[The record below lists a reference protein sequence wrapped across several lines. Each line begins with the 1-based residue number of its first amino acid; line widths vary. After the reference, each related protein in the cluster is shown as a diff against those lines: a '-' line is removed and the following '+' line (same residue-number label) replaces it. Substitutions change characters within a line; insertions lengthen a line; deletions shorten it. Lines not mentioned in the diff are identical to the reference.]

1 MIKLIISIAI
11 LLKLAK
17 TCLVERAECYG
28 SNFCARNQQN
38 YIKPD
43 SLSKQICFQQV
54 NSSFMMGTD
63 KPVIKSDAEGPAR
76 EVLLKPFC
84 MDLTAV
90 SNLQFLQFV
99 KETKYKTEVC

>member
-1 MIKLIISIAI
+1 
-11 LLKLAK
+11 
-17 TCLVERAECYG
+17 
-28 SNFCARNQQN
+28 
-38 YIKPD
+38 
-43 SLSKQICFQQV
+43 
-54 NSSFMMGTD
+54 MGTD